1 MVGRVVSLPGRKL
14 FTETNILMKKILTYS
29 FVVLLTA
36 SLASCKVD
44 DPFVDRVVAP
54 VLVDIVGAAFGAP
67 ISAEPTV
74 SYPVTGKVTLTARL
88 LELDK
93 TNILDYTKGIDSIPV
108 ANIPI
113 KITLRTGA
121 SLGEVTSNAQGV
133 VSLEKTW
140 AELGIAAPKVG
151 STVKISWSG
160 SYKGIAF
167 TRLSQIQAK

>member
-1 MVGRVVSLPGRKL
+1 
-14 FTETNILMKKILTYS
+14 MKKIITYS
-29 FVVLLTA
+29 FVVLLAA

-54 VLVDIVGAAFGAP
+54 VLVDIVGAAFGSP

-74 SYPVTGKVTLTARL
+74 AYATGGKVLLTARL

-108 ANIPI
+108 PNIPI
-113 KITLRTGA
+113 KITLRTG
-121 SLGEVTSNAQGV
+121 STLGEVTSNAQGV
-133 VSLEKTW
+133 VSLEKSW
-140 AELGIAAPKVG
+140 EELGVPTPKAG
-151 STVKISWSG
+151 TTVKISWSG

-167 TRLSQIQAK
+167 TRLSQVQAK

>member
-1 MVGRVVSLPGRKL
+1 MVGRVIPPGRNV
-14 FTETNILMKKILTYS
+14 FTDNLTIMKKIFAYS
-29 FVVLLTA
+29 LVALVGL

-54 VLVDIVGAAFGAP
+54 VLVDIIGASFGAP

-74 SYPVTGKVTLTARL
+74 SYAVAGKVTLTARL

-93 TNILDYTKGIDSIPV
+93 TNILDHTKGIDSIPV

-121 SLGEVTSNAQGV
+121 TLGEATSNAQGV
-133 VSLEKTW
+133 VSLEKSW
-140 AELGIAAPKVG
+140 AELGVAAPKAG
-151 STVKISWSG
+151 TTVKISWSG

-167 TRLSQIQAK
+167 TRLSQVQAR